1 MSATVTPGPA
11 VLPVAD
17 ATADDL
23 EGILKLQYL
32 CYQGEAQRY
41 DFWTIPALTQSLA
54 ALTEELAAQPMLVVR
69 LPGEPAEVVGSV
81 RGEQVGDTFHIGR
94 LVVHPRLQRQGIGRR
109 LLHAIEDRA
118 GAATR
123 LEVYTGHRSTEFLG
137 VYADAGYRE
146 FRTEPVSDLLRL
158 TYLEK
163 VRPS

>member
-1 MSATVTPGPA
+1 MSTTVTPDPA
-11 VLPVAD
+11 TLSVAD
-17 ATADDL
+17 ATVDDL

-32 CYQGEAQRY
+32 CYQAEARRY

-54 ALTEELAAQPMLVVR
+54 SITAELADRPLLVVR
-69 LPGEPAEVVGSV
+69 LDAEVIGSV

-109 LLHAIEDRA
+109 LLRAIEQRA
-118 GAATR
+118 GAAAR
-123 LEVYTGHRSTEFLG
+123 FEVYTGYRSTEFLG

-146 FRTEPVSDLLRL
+146 FRTEQVTDLLRL

-163 VRPS
+163 VVAS